1 MRIRSVNCTR
11 TQIDYWNNSIAGSYS
26 CGANIERI
34 RREKGLKQLEIVAQ
48 LQVAGVDINPSSYS
62 KLEGQRRLASDIEV
76 QAIARILN
84 VPIEALFEA

>member
-1 MRIRSVNCTR
+1 MKPRKLPYGDKNI
-11 TQIDYWNNSIAGSYS
+11 
-26 CGANIERI
+26 CGAHIERI

-76 QAIARILN
+76 QAIAQILN
-84 VPIEALFEA
+84 VPIEALFGA

>member
-1 MRIRSVNCTR
+1 MKPRKLPYGDKNI
-11 TQIDYWNNSIAGSYS
+11 

-62 KLEGQRRLASDIEV
+62 KLEGQRRMASDIEV
-76 QAIARILN
+76 LAIAQILN
-84 VPIEALFEA
+84 VPIEVLFEA

>member
-1 MRIRSVNCTR
+1 MKPRKLPYGDKNI
-11 TQIDYWNNSIAGSYS
+11 